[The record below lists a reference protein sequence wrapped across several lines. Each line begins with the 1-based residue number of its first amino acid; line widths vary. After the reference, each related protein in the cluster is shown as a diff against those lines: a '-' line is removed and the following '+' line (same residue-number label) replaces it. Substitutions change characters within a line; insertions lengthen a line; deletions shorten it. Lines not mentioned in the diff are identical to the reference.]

1 MGEVFLPHPVQSIE
15 RKSEKGNYSNSNLI
29 KIIPTSDNTYEK
41 LSNLKEVEITKR
53 LSKDAKTHNVS
64 RYFDTCKRKPVE
76 KDAGKSEQNI
86 HLKNSITNCRLCS
99 DYKEGAEQVVPQ
111 KVVVIGDSH
120 AQGCATKLKCS
131 LKDNYKVMGYVKP
144 GTSIHTLI
152 SSAKM
157 DIENLNKKDVIV
169 FWGGTSDVSKN
180 YIQKGLRQLVDFDK
194 KNKHTNTVVTSVP
207 HRHDLAYWSCT
218 NKEVENFNRK
228 LLKFIKPLGHVNMSR
243 G

>member
-1 MGEVFLPHPVQSIE
+1 M
-15 RKSEKGNYSNSNLI
+15 
-29 KIIPTSDNTYEK
+29 

-64 RYFDTCKRKPVE
+64 RYFETCKRKAVE
-76 KDAGKSEQNI
+76 KGAGKSEQNI
-86 HLKNSITNCRLCS
+86 HLKNRVTNCQLGC

-111 KVVVIGDSH
+111 KLVIIGDSH
-120 AQGCATKLKCS
+120 ARSCVTNLKCS
-131 LKDNYKVMGYVKP
+131 LKDNYKVIGYVKP
-144 GTSIHTLI
+144 GTSIDTLI

-180 YIQKGLRQLVDFDK
+180 YIQKGLRQLVDFVK
-194 KNKHTNTVVTSVP
+194 KNKHTNIVVTSVP
-207 HRHDLAYWSCT
+207 HRHDLAYWSCV

-228 LLKFIKPLGHVNMSR
+228 LLKFIKPIGNVKVIKV
-243 G
+243 